1 MATHTKF
8 RTFSSIELLNT
19 VQAAR
24 EHSPVIEELAQRL
37 EAYVVAV
44 GEASATASHCPC
56 CEALITLEFNNQGVL
71 NVKLA

>member
-8 RTFSSIELLNT
+8 RTLSNIELLNT

-37 EAYVVAV
+37 ENYVMAQPTVSSV
-44 GEASATASHCPC
+44 TCPHCEASLSIEMSHG
-56 CEALITLEFNNQGVL
+56 EL
-71 NVKLA
+71 NVKSA

>member
-8 RTFSSIELLNT
+8 RTLSGIELLNT

-37 EAYVVAV
+37 EAYVVAA
-44 GEASATASHCPC
+44 ASAMSLPCPC
-56 CEALITLEFNNQGVL
+56 CEAPITLEFNNKGEA